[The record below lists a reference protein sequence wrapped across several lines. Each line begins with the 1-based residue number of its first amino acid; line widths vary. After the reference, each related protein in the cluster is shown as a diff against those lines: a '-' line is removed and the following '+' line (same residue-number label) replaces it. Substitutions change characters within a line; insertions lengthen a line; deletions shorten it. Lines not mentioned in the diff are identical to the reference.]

1 MSDLL
6 TEIYR
11 SHRQGLFSVA
21 LAITGSRQQAEDAVH
36 EAFCK
41 LVDRKPPT
49 EDAVPYIFKTVRN
62 AAIPTPRTQQA
73 HQQRAGGGMPD
84 SGHFFVLAFS
94 SSHVRGELWVGVPPK
109 KRIRCDTRERQL
121 LCLWFRR
128 SARHVTRTT
137 RTCPKARRSADC
149 STRFRLSHSI
159 ESQSGEKFTCGHVR
173 TSGRRRRV
181 SGPRL
186 VV

>member
-49 EDAVPYIFKTVRN
+49 EDAVPYVFKTVRN

-94 SSHVRGELWVGVPPK
+94 SSHVRGELWVGVPPQK
-109 KRIRCDTRERQL
+109 KEKV
-121 LCLWFRR
+121 
-128 SARHVTRTT
+128 RHPRATT
-137 RTCPKARRSADC
+137 AVPVVPEKCTTCHENDKNLPKGEAIG
-149 STRFRLSHSI
+149 RLSYTVPI
-159 ESQSGEKFTCGHVR
+159 ES
-173 TSGRRRRV
+173 
-181 SGPRL
+181 L
-186 VV
+186 D